1 VAWGNKHFPPEGQTT
16 VVVDAETG
24 EQADPVLVDSRSGRV
39 LRGPEFK
46 VATVPTAGTKIQ
58 RPIRAQTPTRLPAPT
73 RERATATNSGPPN
86 ARRPKHTKV
95 RTSS

>member
-1 VAWGNKHFPPEGQTT
+1 VGKQTLPAEGQTT

-24 EQADPVLVDSRSGRV
+24 EEADPVLVDGRSGRV

-46 VATVPTAGTKIQ
+46 VATVPTAG
-58 RPIRAQTPTRLPAPT
+58 A
-73 RERATATNSGPPN
+73 PN
-86 ARRPKHTKV
+86 ARRAKHTKV